1 MNNIRRLSELQ
12 SVAAFVVR
20 VSNFVVDND
29 SDIHD
34 SYQEPLNC
42 GFPLNSNISCKII
55 SLSKSAAGLDDT
67 LTRARSCDAAS
78 AQR

>member
-42 GFPLNSNISCKII
+42 PLNSNISCKII